1 MSFANQAYV
10 PRMLMNGLVYSY
22 NQFAGG
28 GAAAD
33 CTTSVND
40 GQISSVAYNAST
52 GKYLVTFAN
61 VGAKTTP
68 VAINVSAFGATA
80 KLNVK
85 LDAYSASN
93 KTLVLW
99 IYADTTLADL
109 ATTDFLCIETV
120 WCDSTVPVG

>member
-10 PRMLMNGLVYSY
+10 PRFLMNGIVHSY
-22 NQFAGG
+22 NLYAGG

-33 CTTSVND
+33 CAKSVGD
-40 GQISSVAYNAST
+40 GQIASVVYNAST
-52 GKYLVTFAN
+52 GKYLITYNN

-68 VAINVSAFGATA
+68 VAVNISAFGATA

-85 LDAYSASN
+85 LDAYSATN
-93 KTLVLW
+93 KTLVFW

-109 ATTDFLCIETV
+109 ATTDFVSIETV
-120 WCDSTVPVG
+120 WCDSSVPVG